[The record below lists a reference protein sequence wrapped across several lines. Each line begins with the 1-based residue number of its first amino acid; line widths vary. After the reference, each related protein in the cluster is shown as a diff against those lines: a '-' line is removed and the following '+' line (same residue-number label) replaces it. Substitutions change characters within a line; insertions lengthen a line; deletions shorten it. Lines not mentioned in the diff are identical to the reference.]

1 MESIL
6 IFASFLTAIWIRLSF
21 HLKEILYVQD
31 PVLKGLIFTAICQFS
46 LFYFDL
52 YSFKH
57 GNYKN
62 HLIKKLPFA
71 MGVAALFSTV
81 ISYIFPSYLIG
92 RGFLLISLLIA
103 SLFIVAW
110 RRFYSL
116 VFDNHRFSDK
126 TIIVGSGALA
136 KEIGSEILANR
147 ALGYHIIGFIDEDP
161 RKIGQKVLNPGI
173 IGDYRGLSKISD
185 KEEIDHI
192 IVAMPERRGILPVD
206 ELLKCKM
213 AGIDVEDG
221 VSFFERMTG
230 KVDLDE
236 LKPSWLIFSDGFK
249 INKMTRTFKRS
260 ADILFSSLGILFS
273 IPFFIILPLFLK
285 LDSPGP
291 VFFRQERIGENESI
305 FTLMKFRSM
314 RVDAETGSGPV
325 WAQKD
330 DPRVTRLGKFIRK
343 TRIDEIPQLFNVLKG
358 EMSFVGPRPE
368 RPNFVKTLNEEI
380 PYYIL
385 RHTIKPG
392 LTGWAQIRY
401 PYGSSVKDAIEKLKY
416 DLYYIKNV
424 SFLLDIAIIFSTVR
438 VVISR
443 RGAR

>member
-1 MESIL
+1 
-6 IFASFLTAIWIRLSF
+6 
-21 HLKEILYVQD
+21 
-31 PVLKGLIFTAICQFS
+31 
-46 LFYFDL
+46 
-52 YSFKH
+52 
-57 GNYKN
+57 
-62 HLIKKLPFA
+62 
-71 MGVAALFSTV
+71 
-81 ISYIFPSYLIG
+81 
-92 RGFLLISLLIA
+92 
-103 SLFIVAW
+103 
-110 RRFYSL
+110 
-116 VFDNHRFSDK
+116 
-126 TIIVGSGALA
+126 
-136 KEIGSEILANR
+136 
-147 ALGYHIIGFIDEDP
+147 
-161 RKIGQKVLNPGI
+161 LNPGI
-173 IGDYRGLSKISD
+173 IGDYRGLSKLSD
-185 KEEIDHI
+185 KEDIDHI
-192 IVAMPERRGILPVD
+192 IVAMPERRGVLPVD

-249 INKMTRTFKRS
+249 INKITKTVKRT
-260 ADILFSSLGILFS
+260 ADIIFSSLGILLS
-273 IPFFIILPLFLK
+273 IPFFIIVPLLLK
-285 LDSPGP
+285 LDSSGP
-291 VFFRQERIGENESI
+291 VFFRQERIGENESV

-314 RVDAETGSGPV
+314 QVDAETGSGPV
-325 WAQKD
+325 WAQKN

-343 TRIDEIPQLFNVLKG
+343 TRIDEIPQLFNVLRG

-368 RPNFVKTLNEEI
+368 RPNFVKKLNEEI

-385 RHTIKPG
+385 RHSIKPG

-416 DLYYIKNV
+416 DLYYIKNI